1 MHLQL
6 PWSAWP
12 SRDTAVATK
21 PLGSKVIVDM
31 YGPLGHIVAQL
42 ERGVVKVHPVR
53 VGEVIDA
60 AAGFVDL
67 VNTGRLSHMRDPRL
81 DGAVAWVRR
90 RKIRD
95 RWGFS
100 RAGEADISALVAAS
114 LGTWAVEADAY
125 LRPRIY

>member
-31 YGPLGHIVAQL
+31 YGPLGHIVVQL

-67 VNTGRLSHMRDPRL
+67 VNTGRLSHIRDPRFEWRGGWGDETEDPGSL
-81 DGAVAWVRR
+81 
-90 RKIRD
+90 
-95 RWGFS
+95 GFS